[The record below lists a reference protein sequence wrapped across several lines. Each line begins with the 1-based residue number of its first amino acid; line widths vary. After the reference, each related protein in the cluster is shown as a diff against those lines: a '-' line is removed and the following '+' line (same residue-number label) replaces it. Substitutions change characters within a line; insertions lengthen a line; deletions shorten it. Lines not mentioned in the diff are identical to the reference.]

1 MRPTQLHVS
10 YNYTSIEV
18 QCSGEWNNGKSEP
31 DRQWREK
38 VRDFSKKVS
47 EKFNGKPLNI
57 YLGYDSRP

>member
-1 MRPTQLHVS
+1 M
-10 YNYTSIEV
+10 
-18 QCSGEWNNGKSEP
+18 GKSEP

-57 YLGYDSRP
+57 YLGYDSRHEDMQTYK